1 MSETVKFNNILEAFK
16 NAPIGEKIQKP
27 EGQSVIQGPINIDS
41 GDAILIKGDDSVEL
55 DAFTLFFSLGMTM
68 EGDLF
73 AGLHCSIP
81 QNVIFVSGR
90 VGRTK
95 FEKNIFMMN
104 APYDRTRFKLIT
116 NDQLIE
122 KSRLDLQNVVLHQNI
137 LEILKSNEGQSVIVF
152 DNSSSLILSDPK
164 KIDKVSIRSF
174 VQKLI
179 EMNVIQIWSCP
190 ESKRTKILPENCF
203 DFIFGVKP
211 EKEAENVAFMV
222 GLERNAYFYQEKLLQ
237 FNLELQPDENGKQT
251 LVEKDLMFD
260 KRYLAIGLAAQGKTQ
275 AEIGEYLG
283 KDQSTISHW
292 LRKAENDGLISRNG
306 NKYTLTQK
314 GRKVQPG
321 RNQR

>member
-1 MSETVKFNNILEAFK
+1 VIE
-16 NAPIGEKIQKP
+16 EK
-27 EGQSVIQGPINIDS
+27 
-41 GDAILIKGDDSVEL
+41 
-55 DAFTLFFSLGMTM
+55 
-68 EGDLF
+68 
-73 AGLHCSIP
+73 
-81 QNVIFVSGR
+81 
-90 VGRTK
+90 
-95 FEKNIFMMN
+95 
-104 APYDRTRFKLIT
+104 
-116 NDQLIE
+116 
-122 KSRLDLQNVVLHQNI
+122 RLDLENVVLHRDI
-137 LEILKSNEGQSVIVF
+137 LEILKTLEGQSVIVF

-164 KIDKVSIRSF
+164 KIDKVLIRSF
-174 VQKLI
+174 VEKLK
-179 EMNVIQIWSCP
+179 ERGVIQIWSCP
-190 ESKRTKILPENCF
+190 ESKRTKILPEDCF
-203 DFIFGVKP
+203 DFIFGVEP
-211 EKEAENVAFMV
+211 EKEAKNVAFMV
-222 GLERNAYFYQEKLLQ
+222 RLERNAYFYQEKLLQ

>member
-1 MSETVKFNNILEAFK
+1 MSETVKFNTIIEAFK
-16 NAPIGEKIQKP
+16 NAPMGEKIEKP
-27 EGQSVIQGPINIDS
+27 EEQSVIQGPINIDS
-41 GDAILIKGDDSVEL
+41 GDAILIKGADSAEL

-73 AGLHCSIP
+73 AGLRCNIA
-81 QNVIFVSGR
+81 QNLIYVSGR
-90 VGRTK
+90 IGRTK

-122 KSRLDLQNVVLHQNI
+122 RLDLENVVLHQNI
-137 LEILKSNEGQSVIVF
+137 LEGLKTLEGKSVIVF

-164 KIDKVSIRSF
+164 KINKVLIRSF

-179 EMNVIQIWSCP
+179 ERGVIQLWSCP
-190 ESKRTKILPENCF
+190 ESKRKILPENCF
-203 DFIFGVKP
+203 DFIFGVEP
-211 EKEAENVAFMV
+211 EKEAKNVAFMV
-222 GLERNAYFYQEKLLQ
+222 RLERNAYFYQEKLLQ